1 MTFLTQVTGTA
12 FDRQPQ
18 TVLRGLDTQPLVLRG
33 VRSRL
38 AALRTEGLDPIEVM
52 MEPAIWDRLQAEN
65 RIVTPGLIGRLAGRD
80 VLGARV
86 TLLPACHG
94 IVIRYFGGMEVID
107 GG

>member
-1 MTFLTQVTGTA
+1 M
-12 FDRQPQ
+12 
-18 TVLRGLDTQPLVLRG
+18 LRVLDTQPLVLRG

-38 AALRTEGLDPIEVM
+38 ATLRTQGLDPIELI
-52 MEPAIWDRLQAEN
+52 MEAAIWDRLQAEY

-94 IVIRYFGGMEVID
+94 IVIRYFGDMEVID